1 MLKKELIFLGVAWPF
16 LIITGSVRMFSFN
29 VLQLKS
35 GKTVINLALKRRLTV
50 ETLITLITFAVLGV
64 GWYLIA
70 KSKLISDI
78 FIPAPAKVWQSFCE
92 ILTEGYKGN
101 TLLKHLTDSMG
112 IAFLLAVITGIPLG
126 LVCGYSSKLRAVF
139 DPLVEFYRP
148 LPPLAYYTILIVW
161 LGIEDLSKITLL
173 FLATLAPIYV
183 AAMSGVKSIRAD
195 LINGAYTLG
204 ANRRQ
209 VFWHVILPAC
219 LPYIFTGLRTAMG
232 AGYSTL
238 VAAEMVAAV
247 TGIGWMVLD
256 ASRFLRTDIIYMGI
270 IVMGITGI
278 ILDKVLRFCES
289 KVVPWKGLD

>member
-1 MLKKELIFLGVAWPF
+1 MFPF
-16 LIITGSVRMFSFN
+16 NSP
-29 VLQLKS
+29 QLKS
-35 GKTVINLALKRRLTV
+35 GKILFNSSFKNKLTV
-50 ETLITLITFAVLGV
+50 ETLITLVTFIMLGI

-70 KSKLISDI
+70 KSKIISDI
-78 FIPAPAKVWQSFCE
+78 FIPAPAKVWQSFTE
-92 ILTEGYKGN
+92 TLTQGYKGN
-101 TLLKHLTDSMG
+101 TLLKHLADSMARLG
-112 IAFLLAVITGIPLG
+112 IAFILAAITGIPLG

-173 FLATLAPIYV
+173 YLATLAPVYV
-183 AAMSGVKSIRAD
+183 AAMSGVKNIKAD
-195 LINGAYTLG
+195 FINGAYTLG

-270 IVMGITGI
+270 MVMGITGI
-278 ILDKVLRFCES
+278 MLDKILRFCES
-289 KVVPWKGLD
+289 KIVPWKGLE